1 MNAKQIWQAALGE
14 LQLQMTRANFETWLK
29 NTSIVA
35 AEDGLVVIGV
45 PNTFAKEWLEKRF
58 ANMIR
63 RTLTN
68 ILGYTVDVKFM
79 VTRSTLAATAPL
91 MANEAKQPVA
101 VAAGSGTALT
111 VEVRRQVSEG
121 TMEAIPARSKR
132 SDDEPTYEELVEE
145 AGLNTRYSFE
155 RFIVG
160 DSNRLAYAAARSVA
174 ERPGSAH
181 NPLFIYGGVGL
192 GKTHLLHAIG
202 LYALRRRP
210 ELRVRYVS
218 SEKFTNDFISAIQRY
233 NSVDDFRRF
242 YRRVDLLL
250 IDDIQFIAGKE
261 QTQEEFFHTFNELH
275 GANKAIVLTSDRPP
289 KEIATLEARLRSR
302 FEGGL
307 LADIR
312 QPDYETRVAILRRK
326 AEEQGVNLPSDVVDF
341 LAEKAH
347 NNIRELE
354 GALNRVIAL
363 SQLKGNPINLRLA
376 MEAVNEILGPSRRRI
391 ITPGRIIETVASYFG
406 VTAAELKG
414 KTRAREIV
422 VPRQIAM
429 YLIREETDITLAEI
443 GHALGGRDHTTV
455 IHSCEK
461 VAKEVQK
468 DPDLRQ
474 TITTLRQMLYAD
486 SSP

>member
-1 MNAKQIWQAALGE
+1 MNAKQVWQAALGE
-14 LQLQMTRANFETWLK
+14 LQLQMSRANFEVWLK
-29 NTSIVA
+29 NTSMVA
-35 AEDGLVVIGV
+35 LEDGLAVIGV

-58 ANMIR
+58 MHVIR
-63 RTLTN
+63 GALIN
-68 ILGYTVDVKFM
+68 VLGYTVDVKFRVM
-79 VTRSTLAATAPL
+79 RATEPAPEMPLLAEAREPVGVTVKAALAVPEGVAHKPGAT
-91 MANEAKQPVA
+91 MMEEIA
-101 VAAGSGTALT
+101 VNPGNPSRY
-111 VEVRRQVSEG
+111 EPSF
-121 TMEAIPARSKR
+121 
-132 SDDEPTYEELVEE
+132 DELAEE
-145 AGLNTRYSFE
+145 AGLNPKYSFE

-160 DSNRLAYAAARSVA
+160 DSNRLAHAAAKSVA
-174 ERPGSAH
+174 ERPGQSH

-202 LYALRRRP
+202 LHVLRKKP
-210 ELRVRYVS
+210 DLRVRYVS
-218 SEKFTNDFISAIQRY
+218 SEKFTNDLILAIQ
-233 NSVDDFRRF
+233 NGSTEQFRKF
-242 YRRVDLLL
+242 YRRTDVLL

-289 KEIATLEARLRSR
+289 REIATLESRLRSR

-326 AEEQGVNLPSDVVDF
+326 ADEQGVHLPPDVVDF
-341 LAEKAH
+341 LAERAQ

-354 GALNRVIAL
+354 GALNRVIACA
-363 SQLKGNPINLRLA
+363 QLRGSPINMKIA
-376 MEAVNEILGPSRRRI
+376 MEAVNDIFGPGRRRI
-391 ITPGRIIETVASYFG
+391 VTPGRIIETVAAYFG
-406 VTAAELKG
+406 VSASDLKG

-443 GHALGGRDHTTV
+443 GLALGGRDHTTV

-461 VAKEVQK
+461 VAREVQK
-468 DPDLRQ
+468 DPELRQ
-474 TITTLRQMLYAD
+474 TVNTLRQMLYSD
-486 SSP
+486 SGA